1 MHGRGYRA
9 APPEV
14 VARRVAFRV
23 LAARSGKVAG
33 ASALPLVTSNRSYV
47 AMALGGPGILDQDG
61 VAACVGFSIA
71 ACVTTRFSLCKAP
84 IALVSPI
91 GGYTVGRDILR
102 VPDVTGKLPLLIDN
116 GLDPDVGAQGVQTYG
131 LCSAATWGNFPASPS
146 TINDEPTPAQL
157 EAAKD
162 FVLQGAYFISGS
174 NASILLQVMQALAS
188 QYPVSNSVAS
198 SSTTFD
204 DYAGGV
210 IAAASMTGT
219 LDHYTMLI
227 DYQWLSD
234 EASFAAFVSGLQAGE
249 IDMTAISNLVLYG
262 VNSWGESWGESD
274 VAGIS
279 GGLYRVQADALAAMD
294 SFCVWDVTPVAGGTL
309 QAHWKKAA

>member
-1 MHGRGYRA
+1 
-9 APPEV
+9 
-14 VARRVAFRV
+14 
-23 LAARSGKVAG
+23 
-33 ASALPLVTSNRSYV
+33 
-47 AMALGGPGILDQDG
+47 
-61 VAACVGFSIA
+61 
-71 ACVTTRFSLCKAP
+71 
-84 IALVSPI
+84 
-91 GGYTVGRDILR
+91 
-102 VPDVTGKLPLLIDN
+102 
-116 GLDPDVGAQGVQTYG
+116 
-131 LCSAATWGNFPASPS
+131 
-146 TINDEPTPAQL
+146 
-157 EAAKD
+157 
-162 FVLQGAYFISGS
+162 
-174 NASILLQVMQALAS
+174 MQALAS